1 MMITSVGECLCVSMC
16 GETLLQTLFEWER
29 PTVQSIHIVDNTTV
43 VKDQTKIKFRE
54 FLKMAMM
61 IIVLKKVNE
70 DYDDRH
76 HDENGDG
83 VHPWYQTGNCASRL
97 RL

>member
-1 MMITSVGECLCVSMC
+1 
-16 GETLLQTLFEWER
+16 
-29 PTVQSIHIVDNTTV
+29 
-43 VKDQTKIKFRE
+43 
-54 FLKMAMM
+54 MAMM

-83 VHPWYQTGNCASRL
+83 VHLWYQLDYHLYISIHPIL
-97 RL
+97 

>member
-1 MMITSVGECLCVSMC
+1 
-16 GETLLQTLFEWER
+16 
-29 PTVQSIHIVDNTTV
+29 
-43 VKDQTKIKFRE
+43 
-54 FLKMAMM
+54 MAMM

-70 DYDDRH
+70 DYDNRH